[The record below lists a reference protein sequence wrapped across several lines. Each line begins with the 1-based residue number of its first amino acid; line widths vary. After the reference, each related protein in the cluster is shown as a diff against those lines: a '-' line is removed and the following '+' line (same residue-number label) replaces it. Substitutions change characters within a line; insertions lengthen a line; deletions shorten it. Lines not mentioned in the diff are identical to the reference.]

1 MEPRLPLPESLSCRL
16 SIKNGEPFEG
26 CRDKCPPSPA
36 FVYEV
41 ADGYRVLRAKVE
53 EHFLSKLPGQWRPD
67 FDIYVKPSNNAKQ
80 KQFEVLCEERTALQA
95 QLQKIW
101 DRARLRHNKQAGFEV
116 ELFVSVPKPEAQTTL
131 RRASASRIQEQMPRV
146 AAFLREQQVDAGPA
160 SQRYMAVAQARLPD
174 GVPMTVPDN
183 TTFQQLQHIDT
194 QQLAMDSAMAE
205 AQEQADQEYRV
216 VRIKL
221 HGIPVPVQVNIS
233 DLCEALGLPNYS
245 LRPPF
250 RPPTNIETPAPTTN
264 MEDDDHIDEQS
275 QAMEQ

>member
-1 MEPRLPLPESLSCRL
+1 
-16 SIKNGEPFEG
+16 
-26 CRDKCPPSPA
+26 
-36 FVYEV
+36 
-41 ADGYRVLRAKVE
+41 
-53 EHFLSKLPGQWRPD
+53 
-67 FDIYVKPSNNAKQ
+67 
-80 KQFEVLCEERTALQA
+80 
-95 QLQKIW
+95 
-101 DRARLRHNKQAGFEV
+101 
-116 ELFVSVPKPEAQTTL
+116 
-131 RRASASRIQEQMPRV
+131 MPRV

-160 SQRYMAVAQARLPD
+160 SQRYIAVAQARLPD
-174 GVPMTVPDN
+174 GAPMTVPDN
-183 TTFQQLQHIDT
+183 TTFRQLQHIDT

-205 AQEQADQEYRV
+205 AQEQADQEYRA

-233 DLCEALGLPNYS
+233 DLREALGLPNYS